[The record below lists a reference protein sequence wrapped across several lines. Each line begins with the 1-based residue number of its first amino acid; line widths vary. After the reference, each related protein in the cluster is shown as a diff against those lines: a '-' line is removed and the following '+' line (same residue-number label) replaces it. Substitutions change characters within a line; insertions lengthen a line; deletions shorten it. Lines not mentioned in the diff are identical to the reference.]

1 MSFTGLNGENRTNVL
16 FSVDFFRKRP
26 IIEYG
31 GKYNGIFSDNA
42 LCVCGKMLFSGE
54 IILTDYIREKEWLY
68 RALRTFFQAFVSS
81 LAAQLMMRTDAD
93 FDKKVIFSVVV
104 SSLAAGIA
112 AVMNADKKEGE
123 EIE

>member
-1 MSFTGLNGENRTNVL
+1 
-16 FSVDFFRKRP
+16 
-26 IIEYG
+26 
-31 GKYNGIFSDNA
+31 
-42 LCVCGKMLFSGE
+42 MLFSGE